1 MGLFDIFRRKSK
13 QKKEEAPESAA
24 SENAESQAAASESAA
39 SQSTAAESEV
49 GEGTASQSTVAESE
63 VSESA
68 ANQSTAAESEA
79 SEGTAS
85 QSTAVESEASEGTA
99 GQSTAAESEV
109 SEDTA
114 GQGTAV
120 ESEAASAANDQ
131 KEAAAEIDDATAAA
145 MQESA
150 AAAEEQAAQ
159 SDAARQAEQAAI
171 EKAQSE
177 AAKQSA
183 AAAEEQAAQSDAARQ
198 AEQAAIEKAQS
209 EAAEQSAAAAEEQ
222 AAQVKSA
229 QSQAA
234 SEAISGE
241 KTAEQ
246 AASQSA
252 SVENT
257 SSTAADERAT
267 TETVK
272 KAAAAEETVEEPTK
286 AAEPQSATDHD
297 SAAAVQAETEA
308 TVEQNDEN
316 DDEAAS
322 ESQAEESTTEKY
334 DRGLKKS
341 RTGFGAKLNHFLANF
356 RHVDEDF
363 FEDLEDLL
371 IESDVGYDM
380 AMKISDELREE
391 VKLQNAKSKQDVSNV
406 IIEKMVDLYEDAGK
420 DENPDLN
427 FAKKGPTV
435 IMFVGVNGAGKT
447 TTIGKMAKRFKDEG
461 KRVLL
466 AAGDTFR
473 AGAVEQLDVWA
484 KRDGVD
490 IVMGPANGD
499 PAAVVFDGVKK
510 AKEENYD
517 ILLVDTAGRLQNKV
531 NLMNELAKMKR
542 IMAREIPDAPHEV
555 LLVLDATTGQNALN
569 QAKLFKEST
578 DVSGIVLTKLDGTA
592 RGGIVLAIRNELHLP
607 VKYVGLGEK
616 VTDLE
621 KFDASDFVYGLFK
634 GLVVEK

>member
-49 GEGTASQSTVAESE
+49 SESAASQSTAAESEANESAASQSTVAESE

-68 ANQSTAAESEA
+68 AGQSTVAESE
-79 SEGTAS
+79 
-85 QSTAVESEASEGTA
+85 VSEGTA
-99 GQSTAAESEV
+99 GQSTAI
-109 SEDTA
+109 
-114 GQGTAV
+114 

-150 AAAEEQAAQ
+150 TAAEEQAAQ

-183 AAAEEQAAQSDAARQ
+183 TAAEE
-198 AEQAAIEKAQS
+198 
-209 EAAEQSAAAAEEQ
+209 
-222 AAQVKSA
+222 
-229 QSQAA
+229 QAA
-234 SEAISGE
+234 SEAISDE

-246 AASQSA
+246 VATQST

-257 SSTAADERAT
+257 SSTAADERAA

-272 KAAAAEETVEEPTK
+272 KAAAAEETVEESAKTS
-286 AAEPQSATDHD
+286 EPQSAADHD
-297 SAAAVQAETEA
+297 SATAVLAETDA
-308 TVEQNDEN
+308 TVESNNEN
-316 DDEAAS
+316 NEAAVS
-322 ESQAEESTTEKY
+322 TSQDEESTTEKY

-427 FAKKGPTV
+427 FAKEGPTV

-616 VTDLE
+616 VTDLQ

>member
-24 SENAESQAAASESAA
+24 SENAESQAAASENTA

-49 GEGTASQSTVAESE
+49 GEGTASQSTAAESE

-68 ANQSTAAESEA
+68 ANQSTAAESE
-79 SEGTAS
+79 
-85 QSTAVESEASEGTA
+85 VSEGTA
-99 GQSTAAESEV
+99 GQSTAI
-109 SEDTA
+109 
-114 GQGTAV
+114 

-198 AEQAAIEKAQS
+198 AEQAAIEKSQS
-209 EAAEQSAAAAEEQ
+209 EAAKQSAAAAEEH

-234 SEAISGE
+234 SEAISDE
-241 KTAEQ
+241 RSVEQ
-246 AASQSA
+246 ADSQSA
-252 SVENT
+252 GSEAASAGSDESAV
-257 SSTAADERAT
+257 TA
-267 TETVK
+267 TVK
-272 KAAAAEETVEEPTK
+272 ASVAAEETVEEPTK
-286 AAEPQSATDHD
+286 AAEPQSAADHD
-297 SAAAVQAETEA
+297 SATAVQAETEA

-322 ESQAEESTTEKY
+322 ASQAEESTTEKY

-427 FAKKGPTV
+427 FAKEGPTV

-616 VTDLE
+616 VTDLQ

>member
-1 MGLFDIFRRKSK
+1 
-13 QKKEEAPESAA
+13 
-24 SENAESQAAASESAA
+24 
-39 SQSTAAESEV
+39 
-49 GEGTASQSTVAESE
+49 
-63 VSESA
+63 
-68 ANQSTAAESEA
+68 
-79 SEGTAS
+79 
-85 QSTAVESEASEGTA
+85 
-99 GQSTAAESEV
+99 
-109 SEDTA
+109 
-114 GQGTAV
+114 
-120 ESEAASAANDQ
+120 
-131 KEAAAEIDDATAAA
+131 

-183 AAAEEQAAQSDAARQ
+183 AAAEKQAAQSDAARQ

-234 SEAISGE
+234 SEAISDE
-241 KTAEQ
+241 RSAEQ
-246 AASQSA
+246 ADSQSA
-252 SVENT
+252 GTEAASAGSDESAV
-257 SSTAADERAT
+257 TA
-267 TETVK
+267 TVK
-272 KAAAAEETVEEPTK
+272 ASVAAEETVEEPTK

-427 FAKKGPTV
+427 FAKEGPTV

-616 VTDLE
+616 VTDLQ

>member
-24 SENAESQAAASESAA
+24 SENAESQAAASENTA

-68 ANQSTAAESEA
+68 ANQSTAAESEVSESAA
-79 SEGTAS
+79 S
-85 QSTAVESEASEGTA
+85 
-99 GQSTAAESEV
+99 QSTAAESEV
-109 SEDTA
+109 SEGTA
-114 GQGTAV
+114 GQSTAI

-198 AEQAAIEKAQS
+198 AEQVAIEKAQS

-286 AAEPQSATDHD
+286 AAEPQSATDQD

-427 FAKKGPTV
+427 FAKEGPTV

-447 TTIGKMAKRFKDEG
+447 TTIGKMAKRFKDKG

-616 VTDLE
+616 VTDLQ

>member
-24 SENAESQAAASESAA
+24 SENAESQAAASENTA

-68 ANQSTAAESEA
+68 ANQSTAAESEVSESAA
-79 SEGTAS
+79 S
-85 QSTAVESEASEGTA
+85 
-99 GQSTAAESEV
+99 QSTAAESEV
-109 SEDTA
+109 SEGTA
-114 GQGTAV
+114 GQSTAI

-131 KEAAAEIDDATAAA
+131 KEAAAEIDDTTAAA

-272 KAAAAEETVEEPTK
+272 KAAAAEETVEEND
-286 AAEPQSATDHD
+286 E
-297 SAAAVQAETEA
+297 
-308 TVEQNDEN
+308 NDEN

-356 RHVDEDF
+356 RHVNEDF

-427 FAKKGPTV
+427 FAKEGPTV

-578 DVSGIVLTKLDGTA
+578 AVSGIVLTKLDGTA

-616 VTDLE
+616 VTDLQ

>member
-24 SENAESQAAASESAA
+24 SENAESQAAASENTA

-68 ANQSTAAESEA
+68 ANQSTAAESEV
-79 SEGTAS
+79 SESAAS
-85 QSTAVESEASEGTA
+85 QSTAI
-99 GQSTAAESEV
+99 
-109 SEDTA
+109 
-114 GQGTAV
+114 

-222 AAQVKSA
+222 TAQVKSA

-427 FAKKGPTV
+427 FAKEGPTV

-616 VTDLE
+616 VTDLQ

>member
-1 MGLFDIFRRKSK
+1 MVLFDIFRRKSK
-13 QKKEEAPESAA
+13 QKKEEAPESAT

-39 SQSTAAESEV
+39 AEP
-49 GEGTASQSTVAESE
+49 E
-63 VSESA
+63 VSKSA
-68 ANQSTAAESEA
+68 
-79 SEGTAS
+79 AS
-85 QSTAVESEASEGTA
+85 QSTAS
-99 GQSTAAESEV
+99 QSTAAESEV
-109 SEDTA
+109 SEGTA

-120 ESEAASAANDQ
+120 ESEAVSAANDQ
-131 KEAAAEIDDATAAA
+131 KELAAEIDEATAAA

-183 AAAEEQAAQSDAARQ
+183 VAAEKQAAQSDAARQ

-209 EAAEQSAAAAEEQ
+209 EAAKQSAAAAEEQ

-234 SEAISGE
+234 SEAISDE

-257 SSTAADERAT
+257 SSTAADERAA
-267 TETVK
+267 TEMVK
-272 KAAAAEETVEEPTK
+272 EAVAAEETVEESVKT
-286 AAEPQSATDHD
+286 AEPQSDHD
-297 SAAAVQAETEA
+297 SATAVQAETDA
-308 TVEQNDEN
+308 TVEPNNEN
-316 DDEAAS
+316 NEEAVS
-322 ESQAEESTTEKY
+322 TSQVEESMTEKY

-427 FAKKGPTV
+427 FAKEGPTV

-616 VTDLE
+616 VTDLQ

>member
-24 SENAESQAAASESAA
+24 SENAESQAAASENTA
-39 SQSTAAESEV
+39 SQS
-49 GEGTASQSTVAESE
+49 TASQSTVAESE

-68 ANQSTAAESEA
+68 ANQSTAAESEVSESAA
-79 SEGTAS
+79 S
-85 QSTAVESEASEGTA
+85 
-99 GQSTAAESEV
+99 QSTAAESEV
-109 SEDTA
+109 SEGTA
-114 GQGTAV
+114 GQSTAI

-150 AAAEEQAAQ
+150 VAAEEQAAQ

-177 AAKQSA
+177 AAK
-183 AAAEEQAAQSDAARQ
+183 
-198 AEQAAIEKAQS
+198 
-209 EAAEQSAAAAEEQ
+209 QSAAAAEEQ

-257 SSTAADERAT
+257 SSTVADERAT

-427 FAKKGPTV
+427 FAKEGPTV

>member
-39 SQSTAAESEV
+39 AESEV
-49 GEGTASQSTVAESE
+49 
-63 VSESA
+63 
-68 ANQSTAAESEA
+68 
-79 SEGTAS
+79 
-85 QSTAVESEASEGTA
+85 SEGTA
-99 GQSTAAESEV
+99 GQSTAI
-109 SEDTA
+109 
-114 GQGTAV
+114 

-131 KEAAAEIDDATAAA
+131 KEEAAEIDDATATA

-171 EKAQSE
+171 EKVQSE
-177 AAKQSA
+177 AAK
-183 AAAEEQAAQSDAARQ
+183 
-198 AEQAAIEKAQS
+198 
-209 EAAEQSAAAAEEQ
+209 QSAAAAEEQ

-234 SEAISGE
+234 SEAISDE

-246 AASQSA
+246 VASQSA

-257 SSTAADERAT
+257 SSTADNERST

-272 KAAAAEETVEEPTK
+272 KAAAAEETVEESAKTS
-286 AAEPQSATDHD
+286 EPQSAADHD
-297 SAAAVQAETEA
+297 SATAVQAETDA
-308 TVEQNDEN
+308 TVEPNNEN
-316 DDEAAS
+316 NEEAVSAS
-322 ESQAEESTTEKY
+322 QVEESTTEKY

-427 FAKKGPTV
+427 FAKEGPTV

-616 VTDLE
+616 VTDLQ

>member
-24 SENAESQAAASESAA
+24 SENAESQAAASENTA

-68 ANQSTAAESEA
+68 ANQSTAAESEVSESAA
-79 SEGTAS
+79 S
-85 QSTAVESEASEGTA
+85 
-99 GQSTAAESEV
+99 QSTAAESEV
-109 SEDTA
+109 SEGTA
-114 GQGTAV
+114 GQSTAI

-171 EKAQSE
+171 EKSQSE

-183 AAAEEQAAQSDAARQ
+183 AAAEEH
-198 AEQAAIEKAQS
+198 
-209 EAAEQSAAAAEEQ
+209 

-234 SEAISGE
+234 SEAISDE
-241 KTAEQ
+241 RSAEQ
-246 AASQSA
+246 ADSQSA
-252 SVENT
+252 GTEAASAGSDESAV
-257 SSTAADERAT
+257 TA
-267 TETVK
+267 TVK
-272 KAAAAEETVEEPTK
+272 ASVAAEETVEEPTK
-286 AAEPQSATDHD
+286 AAEPQSDADHD

-427 FAKKGPTV
+427 FAKEGPTV

>member
-39 SQSTAAESEV
+39 SQSTAAESEAS
-49 GEGTASQSTVAESE
+49 EG
-63 VSESA
+63 
-68 ANQSTAAESEA
+68 TAAESE
-79 SEGTAS
+79 
-85 QSTAVESEASEGTA
+85 VSEGTA
-99 GQSTAAESEV
+99 GQSTAI
-109 SEDTA
+109 
-114 GQGTAV
+114 

-171 EKAQSE
+171 EKAQFE

-183 AAAEEQAAQSDAARQ
+183 AAAEEQATQSDAARQ

-209 EAAEQSAAAAEEQ
+209 EAAEQSAAAAEEH

-234 SEAISGE
+234 SEAISDE
-241 KTAEQ
+241 RSAEQ
-246 AASQSA
+246 ADSQSA
-252 SVENT
+252 GTEAASAGSDESAV
-257 SSTAADERAT
+257 TA
-267 TETVK
+267 TVK
-272 KAAAAEETVEEPTK
+272 ASVAAEETVEEPTK

-427 FAKKGPTV
+427 FAKEGPTV

>member
-24 SENAESQAAASESAA
+24 SENAESQAAASENTA

-68 ANQSTAAESEA
+68 ANQST
-79 SEGTAS
+79 
-85 QSTAVESEASEGTA
+85 V
-99 GQSTAAESEV
+99 AESEV
-109 SEDTA
+109 SESAAGQSTVAESEVSEGTA

-131 KEAAAEIDDATAAA
+131 KETVTEIDEATAAA

-150 AAAEEQAAQ
+150 TAAEEQAAQ

-198 AEQAAIEKAQS
+198 AEQAAIEKSQS
-209 EAAEQSAAAAEEQ
+209 EAAKQSAAAAEEH
-222 AAQVKSA
+222 AAQAKSA

-234 SEAISGE
+234 SEAISDE
-241 KTAEQ
+241 RSAEQ
-246 AASQSA
+246 ADSQSA
-252 SVENT
+252 GIE
-257 SSTAADERAT
+257 AASAGSDESAVT
-267 TETVK
+267 TTVK
-272 KAAAAEETVEEPTK
+272 ASVAAEETVEEPTK
-286 AAEPQSATDHD
+286 AAEPQSDADHD

-427 FAKKGPTV
+427 FAKEGPTV

>member
-24 SENAESQAAASESAA
+24 SENAESQAAASENTA
-39 SQSTAAESEV
+39 SQSTATESEV

-68 ANQSTAAESEA
+68 ANQST
-79 SEGTAS
+79 
-85 QSTAVESEASEGTA
+85 
-99 GQSTAAESEV
+99 
-109 SEDTA
+109 
-114 GQGTAV
+114 
-120 ESEAASAANDQ
+120 
-131 KEAAAEIDDATAAA
+131 AAEIDDATAAA

-297 SAAAVQAETEA
+297 SAAAVQAETEV

-427 FAKKGPTV
+427 FAKEGPTV

-616 VTDLE
+616 VTDLQ

>member
-24 SENAESQAAASESAA
+24 SENAESQAAASENTA

-68 ANQSTAAESEA
+68 ANQSTAAESEVSESAA
-79 SEGTAS
+79 S
-85 QSTAVESEASEGTA
+85 
-99 GQSTAAESEV
+99 QSTAAESEV

-114 GQGTAV
+114 GQGTAI

-131 KEAAAEIDDATAAA
+131 KEAAAEIDEATAAA
-145 MQESA
+145 MKESA
-150 AAAEEQAAQ
+150 AAAEEQAAK

-183 AAAEEQAAQSDAARQ
+183 AAAEEQAAQSDAVRQ

-209 EAAEQSAAAAEEQ
+209 EVAKQSAAAAEEH

-234 SEAISGE
+234 SEAISDE
-241 KTAEQ
+241 RSAEQ
-246 AASQSA
+246 ADSQSA
-252 SVENT
+252 GTEAASAGSDESAV
-257 SSTAADERAT
+257 TA
-267 TETVK
+267 TVK
-272 KAAAAEETVEEPTK
+272 ASVAAEETVEEPTK

-427 FAKKGPTV
+427 FAKEGPTV

>member
-24 SENAESQAAASESAA
+24 SESAA
-39 SQSTAAESEV
+39 SQSTAAESEAN
-49 GEGTASQSTVAESE
+49 ESAASQSTVAESE
-63 VSESA
+63 VSE
-68 ANQSTAAESEA
+68 
-79 SEGTAS
+79 
-85 QSTAVESEASEGTA
+85 GTA
-99 GQSTAAESEV
+99 GQSTAI
-109 SEDTA
+109 
-114 GQGTAV
+114 

-150 AAAEEQAAQ
+150 TAAEEQAAQ

-183 AAAEEQAAQSDAARQ
+183 AAAEEHT
-198 AEQAAIEKAQS
+198 
-209 EAAEQSAAAAEEQ
+209 
-222 AAQVKSA
+222 AQVKSA

-234 SEAISGE
+234 SEAISDE

-246 AASQSA
+246 VATQST

-257 SSTAADERAT
+257 SSTAADERAA

-272 KAAAAEETVEEPTK
+272 KAAAAEETVEESAKTS
-286 AAEPQSATDHD
+286 EPQSAADHD
-297 SAAAVQAETEA
+297 SATAVLAETDA
-308 TVEQNDEN
+308 TVESNNEN
-316 DDEAAS
+316 NEAAVS
-322 ESQAEESTTEKY
+322 TSQDEESTTEKY

-427 FAKKGPTV
+427 FAKEGPTV

-542 IMAREIPDAPHEV
+542 IMAREIPDAPQEV
-555 LLVLDATTGQNALN
+555 LLELDSTTGQNALN

-616 VTDLE
+616 VTDLQ